1 MVYCIPE
8 FTNPTDPQPTQICL
22 DLERLGTTCW
32 TSEFFG
38 TPLVTSG
45 REKQMKAVL
54 QKSFGGADVMYLGE
68 QEDPVPGASQV
79 LIRVVTTSVN
89 RPDIVQ
95 REGNYPPPKG
105 ESDVLGLEV
114 AGTIAAVGEGVTQWQ
129 EGDRVMGLVGGG
141 AYAELA
147 LAWASHLMPVPD
159 RLSWA
164 EAACICET
172 YITAH
177 LNLFQFPGLENGQ
190 SVLLHGGGGGV
201 NTAAIQ
207 LCQTLSPD
215 SPLFVTASAKK
226 TERVAALGATHVIN
240 YQSQD
245 FAEVIKDLTK
255 GRGVDVILDHI
266 GAPYLASNLKCLAV
280 NGTLVLIGVMGGVK
294 SELNLAQLMVRR
306 QKIAGSVLRPRPLAE
321 KAQIIARFADDVL
334 NLFKE
339 RQIIPLVDQVFPL
352 EDVCKAHQMMES
364 SDHFGKLVLQ
374 VDQTKDVQ

>member
-1 MVYCIPE
+1 MVYCIPDLI
-8 FTNPTDPQPTQICL
+8 DPPDSQPARICL
-22 DLERLGTTCW
+22 DLERLVPTGW
-32 TSEFFG
+32 TSEFVG
-38 TPLVTSG
+38 ARLDTSG
-45 REKQMKAVL
+45 RENEMKAVL
-54 QKSFGGADVMYLGE
+54 LKSFGGADVMYLGDR
-68 QEDPVPGASQV
+68 EDPVPGTGQV

-89 RPDIVQ
+89 RPDLIQ

-159 RLSWA
+159 GLSWA

-190 SVLLHGGGGGV
+190 SALLHGGGGGV

-207 LCQTLSPD
+207 LCQTLNPA

-226 TERVAALGATHVIN
+226 TERVAALGVTYVIN
-240 YQSQD
+240 YQSQN
-245 FAEVIKDLTK
+245 FPEVIKDLTK

-266 GAPYLASNLKCLAV
+266 GAAYLASNLKCLAV

-306 QKIAGSVLRPRPLAE
+306 QKIVGSVLRPRPLDE
-321 KAQIIARFADDVL
+321 KARIIARFADDAL

-364 SDHFGKLVLQ
+364 SEHFGKLVLQ
-374 VDQTKDVQ
+374 VDKTQEVQ